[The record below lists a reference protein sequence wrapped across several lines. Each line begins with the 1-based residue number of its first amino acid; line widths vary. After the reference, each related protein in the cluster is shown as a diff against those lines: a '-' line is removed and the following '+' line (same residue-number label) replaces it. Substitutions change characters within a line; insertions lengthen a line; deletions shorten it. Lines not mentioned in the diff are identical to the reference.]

1 MATSEDLRKINLL
14 RDLPDSVLEKL
25 APLAE
30 EITYRE
36 NDVIFR
42 HGEPADTFGMLL
54 RGKILL
60 NMEAKPGLIV
70 SLGTIKDGYS
80 FGWGVLLPGSNH
92 SNDAVALEPCQ
103 VLMIQGQTLLDLLDH
118 DRDVGYQL
126 LRKFITIMKNRLD
139 RRTSQ
144 FLLAMDRQVEV
155 EPLVE

>member
-1 MATSEDLRKINLL
+1 MATAEDLRKINLMQ
-14 RDLPDSVLEKL
+14 DLPDSVLDKL

-30 EITYRE
+30 EVNYKE

-42 HGEPADTFGMLL
+42 HGEPADSFGMLL

-60 NMEAKPGLIV
+60 NAEAKPGLIV
-70 SLGTIKDGYS
+70 SLGTIKEGYS
-80 FGWGVLLPGSNH
+80 FGWGVLLPGSSH
-92 SNDAVALEPCQ
+92 RNDAVALEPCQ
-103 VLMIQGQTLLDLLDH
+103 VLMISAQTMLDLLDS

-144 FLLAMDRQVEV
+144 FLLALDRQIEV
-155 EPLVE
+155 EPLQE